1 LPYLNDFCSKEYI
14 IAYFIG
20 ETLSSLIPSA
30 VAFFQG
36 ISKNTDSCRLVNK
49 TNAFNLSIKTEWI
62 TTKPDPI
69 FSVSTYF
76 FIIFIFM
83 CVSLISFFLVD
94 LKFSNKLKLSKP
106 NKSPIRFEENVKFIE
121 NNQTLDSTQSSSSVD
136 KIEMFIF
143 LIISFIISF
152 FLYGVLLGLQ
162 SYSTLSYGNRAF
174 YLSINL
180 GKNHFRFY

>member
-1 LPYLNDFCSKEYI
+1 VISFLPYLSDFCNKEYI

-36 ISKNTDSCRLVNK
+36 ISKNIDSCHLINK
-49 TNAFNLSIKTEWI
+49 TNPYNFSIKTEWI
-62 TTKPDPI
+62 SLKPEPI

-83 CVSLISFFLVD
+83 CISSISFLLVD
-94 LKFSNKLKLSKP
+94 LKFSKKLKSEKL
-106 NKSPIRFEENVKFIE
+106 NKFSTRSDENVKFIE
-121 NNQTLDSTQSSSSVD
+121 DNQTFDSTKSTLTID
-136 KIEMFIF
+136 KQETLIF
-143 LIISFIISF
+143 LVISFIISF

-162 SYSTLSYGNRAF
+162 SYSTLSYGNSAF

-180 GKNHFRFY
+180 GK

>member
-1 LPYLNDFCSKEYI
+1 MISFLPYLNDFCSKEYI

-36 ISKNTDSCRLVNK
+36 ISKNVDSCHSVNN
-49 TNAFNLSIKTEWI
+49 TNSSNFSIKSEW
-62 TTKPDPI
+62 TPVKPEPI
-69 FSVSTYF
+69 FSVSIYF

-83 CVSLISFFLVD
+83 CFSSISFLLVD
-94 LKFSNKLKLSKP
+94 LKFSKNVKFIKSK
-106 NKSPIRFEENVKFIE
+106 KSSTRFEENLKFIE
-121 NNQTLDSTQSSSSVD
+121 NDQTLNSTHSSPQID
-136 KIEMFIF
+136 KTETFMF
-143 LIISFIISF
+143 LIFSFIISF

-180 GKNHFRFY
+180 SK